1 MYNAMG
7 HVTLLV
13 YVRNLTSRPRAPHAC
28 PDPFRV
34 RDLGFV
40 ESFKGSGAETTTN
53 LGLAHEIKAGRP

>member
-1 MYNAMG
+1 M
-7 HVTLLV
+7 TLLV
-13 YVRNLTSRPRAPHAC
+13 YVRNLRA
-28 PDPFRV
+28 